1 MLDGYYEPLLV
12 IISILVGMLASYT
25 ALSLA
30 MRVKQAQGRAPYF
43 WIAGGALAMGSG
55 IWAMHFVGMLAF
67 RLPIPVG
74 YDAATTFVSWL
85 LPVVASGLALW
96 QLRHRAFGVRQ
107 LAGSALL
114 MGLGINAMHYTGM
127 ASMQMHPAIAYSP
140 WLFGLS
146 LAIAIGASA
155 LALQIGLRMR
165 EDGRSRR
172 TVQLAASVVMGGA
185 IAGMHYTGMAAAH
198 FEAGSI
204 CRAAVVGVDQDHL
217 AALVTIAT
225 VSLLSITLLATIF
238 DARLEGRNQ
247 TIAASLVAAAE
258 RQKLFL
264 IEQQAR
270 LDAENVSQMKDEFL
284 ATLSHE
290 LRTPLNAMLGW
301 SQLLLQGGRD
311 EAALKRGLATIERNA
326 RAQAGLIEDMLD
338 MSRLLA
344 GKVRIDAAPLRPQ
357 DFINAALDTTRP
369 SALARDISLV
379 MRIDSDAGLVD
390 ADSGRM
396 QQVMVN
402 ILSNAVKFSEPG
414 GIVTVVLRTEGSMV
428 AIDVIDT
435 GAGIP
440 AAFLPFV
447 FDRFRQAD
455 ASSARRHGGLGLG
468 LAIARQLV
476 ELQGGTLGVTSA
488 GDGQG
493 ATFSLRLPLSG
504 KSDQAPSPAPAPIS
518 GPALAA
524 LALRGMTVLVIDDA
538 PDSLELVREVLAGSQ
553 ATILTAS
560 GAVEALHLMAL
571 YPPDLIISDIGM
583 PVIDGFDFIRSVRS
597 LPDRALARIP
607 AIALTAFARR
617 EDEAQARAAGFDEFL
632 AKPLV
637 PATLLQTVA
646 AVGARHDP
654 ASAAWS
660 VSPAR
665 PAR

>member
-1 MLDGYYEPLLV
+1 MVDGYYEPLLV
-12 IISILVGMLASYT
+12 ITSILVGMLASYT

-172 TVQLAASVVMGGA
+172 VVQLAASVVMGGA

-204 CRAAVVGVDQDHL
+204 CRAAMVGVDQDHL

-238 DARLEGRNQ
+238 DARLEARNQ
-247 TIAASLVAAAE
+247 TIATSLVAAAE

-311 EAALKRGLATIERNA
+311 ESALKRGLATIERNA

-344 GKVRIDAAPLRPQ
+344 GKVRIDASPLRPQ

-369 SALARDISLV
+369 AALARDVSLV
-379 MRIDSDAGLVD
+379 MRIDNDAGLVD

-504 KSDQAPSPAPAPIS
+504 KSGHEPSVAPAPI
-518 GPALAA
+518 GGQAPAA

-538 PDSLELVREVLAGSQ
+538 PDSLELVQEVLAGSQ

-560 GAVEALHLMAL
+560 GAAEALRLMAL

-583 PVIDGFDFIRSVRS
+583 PAIDGFDFIRSVRS
-597 LPDRALARIP
+597 LQDRALARIP

-632 AKPLV
+632 AKPLI

-646 AVGARHDP
+646 TVGARHDP
-654 ASAAWS
+654 AAADWS
-660 VSPAR
+660 VRPAR
-665 PAR
+665 PAG